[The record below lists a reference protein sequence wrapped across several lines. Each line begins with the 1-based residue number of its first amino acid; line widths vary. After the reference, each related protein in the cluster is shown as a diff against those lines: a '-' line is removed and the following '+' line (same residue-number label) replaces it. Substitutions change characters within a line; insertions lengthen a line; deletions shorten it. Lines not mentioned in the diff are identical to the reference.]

1 MRRERGMQ
9 CLVTESEERKD
20 VGGWGVKIDVN
31 KKLDALSMEIMALF
45 IALVTP
51 ILNAGVFMHCERGK
65 YFVRIWL
72 LKYYIVFF
80 VIAFLFCKSYSQ

>member
-65 YFVRIWL
+65 YFVRICL
-72 LKYYIVFF
+72 LKNHKVFF
-80 VIAFLFCKSYSQ
+80 FVTAFLFC

>member
-31 KKLDALSMEIMALF
+31 KKLDALSMEIMASF

-51 ILNAGVFMHCERGK
+51 ILNAGVFMRCERGK
-65 YFVRIWL
+65 YFVSICL
-72 LKYYIVFF
+72 LKNDKV
-80 VIAFLFCKSYSQ
+80 LFS